1 MAPKKLA
8 LKYLRAKNSFDLRSV
23 ASQTLKM
30 TEKRILYTLLIFS
43 CFAMI
48 YGSTKSG
55 KGLLTKIVE
64 LIKSLEWLYTRGGS
78 GLIFSSFKPFGL

>member
-55 KGLLTKIVE
+55 KGLRTKIVE
-64 LIKSLEWLYTRGGS
+64 FIESQFNPNP
-78 GLIFSSFKPFGL
+78 IFSHQCLQHSQIR